1 MICVAVVKGQAVA
14 GAPGNDPQQ
23 IEQGNGQH
31 DERDHHRPM
40 TGMTRAVEVRQNCQ
54 DRQEIANQV
63 AARIAEKGARLRE
76 IVRQK
81 TCQRAYGQEPQA
93 VLTLPLIVITL
104 GLFLIIIN
112 AAMLALTAG
121 LSSHLD
127 IDNFG
132 SAVLGGLV
140 ISFFSWILELLV
152 PLGRR
157 GTAEMTRSRGEDH
170 RDAHR

>member
-1 MICVAVVKGQAVA
+1 MRPLNRHMLIRLLIRLIGLALIIGLAAETVPGMHVHGGFGTLVWLAVLFSVVNLIVG
-14 GAPGNDPQQ
+14 
-23 IEQGNGQH
+23 
-31 DERDHHRPM
+31 
-40 TGMTRAVEVRQNCQ
+40 TL
-54 DRQEIANQV
+54 
-63 AARIAEKGARLRE
+63 AR
-76 IVRQK
+76 
-81 TCQRAYGQEPQA
+81 

-127 IDNFG
+127 IDNFW

-152 PLGRR
+152 PLARR
-157 GTAEMTRSRGEDH
+157 GTAAMGRSRGENH
-170 RDAHR
+170 RDARR

>member
-1 MICVAVVKGQAVA
+1 MLIRLLIRLVALALIIGL
-14 GAPGNDPQQ
+14 
-23 IEQGNGQH
+23 
-31 DERDHHRPM
+31 
-40 TGMTRAVEVRQNCQ
+40 
-54 DRQEIANQV
+54 
-63 AARIAEKGARLRE
+63 AAE
-76 IVRQK
+76 IVPGMHVHGGFWTLVWLAILFSVVNLVVGTLAR
-81 TCQRAYGQEPQA
+81 

>member
-1 MICVAVVKGQAVA
+1 MLIRLLIRLVALALIIGL
-14 GAPGNDPQQ
+14 
-23 IEQGNGQH
+23 
-31 DERDHHRPM
+31 
-40 TGMTRAVEVRQNCQ
+40 
-54 DRQEIANQV
+54 
-63 AARIAEKGARLRE
+63 AAE
-76 IVRQK
+76 IVPGMHVHGGFWTLVWLAILFSVVNLVVGTLAR
-81 TCQRAYGQEPQA
+81 

-157 GTAEMTRSRGEDH
+157 GTAAMTRSRGEDH